1 MGRNRESKHKVGRNR
16 ESKHKVGRN
25 RECKHKVGRNRECKD
40 KVLKI
45 KECKFGG
52 GREGVLRLHNV
63 NKIRIHRND
72 KREMAIEGS
81 KDEVGGYRKRI
92 CTRE

>member
-1 MGRNRESKHKVGRNR
+1 M
-16 ESKHKVGRN
+16 
-25 RECKHKVGRNRECKD
+25 
-40 KVLKI
+40 LKI